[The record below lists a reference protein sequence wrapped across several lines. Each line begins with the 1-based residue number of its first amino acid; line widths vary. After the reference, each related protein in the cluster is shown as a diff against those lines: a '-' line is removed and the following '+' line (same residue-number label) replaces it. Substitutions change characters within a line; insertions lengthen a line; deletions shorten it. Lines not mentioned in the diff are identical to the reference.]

1 MTSPSLPLLATNEL
15 VAVAWLGSI
24 PAIEAVGGT
33 QLVATTLP
41 PDAGPDGKAAAWTST
56 GFITVAVVGGSPNAY
71 IPVKQPVFQ
80 VDCWAT
86 RPGSNRPPWDRA
98 NLLME
103 TIRYAT
109 LQRTG
114 FNRVLALS
122 ARGVQYPSAVVD
134 SACFLTEP
142 HRDYSDAA
150 DYARYIVNLQLIW
163 RTVDDVI
170 P

>member
-1 MTSPSLPLLATNEL
+1 MPPALPLLATSEL

-24 PAIEAVGGT
+24 PAIETIGGT
-33 QLVATTLP
+33 QVVATTLP
-41 PDAGPDGKAAAWTST
+41 PDAGPDGKAAAWTKT
-56 GFITVAVVGGSPNAY
+56 GFITVTVVGGSPDVY
-71 IPVKQPVFQ
+71 VPEKKPVLQ

-86 RPGSNRPPWDRA
+86 RPGSSRPPWDQA
-98 NLLME
+98 NALME

-122 ARGVQYPSAVVD
+122 ARGMAYPSAVVD
-134 SACFLTEP
+134 SAYFLTEP

-150 DYARYIVNLQLIW
+150 DYARYLVDLQLIW
-163 RTVDDVI
+163 RTVGDEI